1 MSWIGDILWSVWAG
15 LSTVGSILFLL
26 LTGLALFGLFVGVPH
41 LIGLRRKRNVAT
53 RALAAIPQA
62 VRDEVLAQSRALG
75 GYPSPEAI
83 LSSAPELRA
92 ALSGH
97 GVPAEELID
106 RMLATEAPPHEEPA
120 DDLQ

>member
-1 MSWIGDILWSVWAG
+1 MSWLSDILWSVWAG

-41 LIGLRRKRNVAT
+41 LIGLRRKRNLAA
-53 RALAAIPQA
+53 RALAAIPQS
-62 VRDEVLAQSRALG
+62 VRDQVLAHSRALG
-75 GYPSPEAI
+75 GYPAPEVI
-83 LSSAPELRA
+83 LASAPELRA

-106 RMLATEAPPHEEPA
+106 QLLATEAPADAEPA